1 MLRSCCNRPWR
12 AASYCC
18 RVTSVCSLTNVSATA
33 LAIAADFAGS
43 PFAVAVTLIRFAS
56 GLTAALTDCDSEVAV
71 SPSPT
76 FFAARESTSV
86 VTSSC
91 PIVASSRDSVS
102 SLAVSVVA
110 DVMRLTMI
118 AVEV

>member
-1 MLRSCCNRPWR
+1 M
-12 AASYCC
+12 
-18 RVTSVCSLTNVSATA
+18 TSVCSLTKVSATA
-33 LAIAADFAGS
+33 LAIAADFSGS

-56 GLTAALTDCDSEVAV
+56 GLTFALTDCDSEVAV

-86 VTSSC
+86 VTCSC
-91 PIVASSRDSVS
+91 PIVESSRDSVS
-102 SLAVSVVA
+102 ELAVSVVA